1 MSPVLFLRGALTVCA
16 VCALLPPAA
25 AFAAADLLSDSREI
39 YALLDLTDF
48 GGTALGGPTSDFPA
62 FGATF
67 NEYIGYSGYSPAY
80 AAQGDVY
87 ADQLSLFDGN
97 PTFSSL
103 SGNGLAT
110 GSANTDFDAISAQVS
125 GETLLSIQFRLFEPH
140 TYTLSGGL
148 TKQGGSGT
156 FTQVRLRPVGGADI
170 FQTTAAGTFD
180 DSGTLVAGDYE
191 LIAKASVNRLAGSST
206 FFDLSASFDDL
217 AFDIEVVPEPQTLAL
232 VALAGLIVSRRRRA

>member
-1 MSPVLFLRGALTVCA
+1 MSQLLFPRTGSIVGM
-16 VCALLPPAA
+16 VCALMPAVA
-25 AFAAADLLSDSREI
+25 LAEADLLTDAREI
-39 YALLDLTDF
+39 DAFIDLTDF
-48 GGTALGGPTSDFPA
+48 GGTALGGPASSSPA

-67 NEYIGYSGYSPAY
+67 NDYLGFSGYSPAF

-103 SGNGLAT
+103 SGSGSAT
-110 GSANTDFDAISAQVS
+110 GYADTGYDAISAQVS
-125 GETLLSIQFRLFEPH
+125 GQTLLSIQFRLFEPH

-170 FQTTAAGTFD
+170 FQTTATGQFD
-180 DSGTLVAGDYE
+180 DSGTLAAGDYE
-191 LIAKASVNRLAGSST
+191 LIAKASVNRYALSST
-206 FFDLSASFDDL
+206 YFDLSASFDDL
-217 AFDIEVVPEPQTLAL
+217 AFDIEVVPEPQMLAV
-232 VALAGLIVSRRRRA
+232 VALAGLIVCGRRPA